1 MPDREELL
9 RQGEAV
15 GRAIRERMAG
25 RICLGDSCTTG
36 TLRLALTGRS

>member
-9 RQGEAV
+9 RQGEAL
-15 GRAIRERMAG
+15 GRAIRERMEATTSQ
-25 RICLGDSCTTG
+25 RCTTG